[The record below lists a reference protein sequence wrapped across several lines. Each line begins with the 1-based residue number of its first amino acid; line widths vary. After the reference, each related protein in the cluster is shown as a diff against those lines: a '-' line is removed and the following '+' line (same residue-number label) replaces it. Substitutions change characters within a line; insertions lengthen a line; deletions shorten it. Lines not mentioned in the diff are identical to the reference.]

1 MGDNS
6 KLTSYFFAVELDG
19 IESAHFRKCCGLEA
33 ETEVI
38 EIEEGGGGVHRFK
51 GRTRFPNLVLEQGI
65 CDNDELLK
73 WFRNWLEGKTERKS
87 GSVVLYDLEY
97 NEIQRWNFFRAF
109 PCRWV
114 GPKLDC
120 KMRDTLAVERI
131 EIAHEGLE
139 LDDAYASDSS
149 GDSFWSKFADGVQAG
164 LDIAGLI
171 PGVGEIAD
179 GVNALISLGRGD
191 VAGATLSATSMLPIV
206 GDAIGKGGKIA
217 RAAIKHGD
225 EVLEAAGKVAG
236 SKATS
241 KMTKPYATSRPSYGK
256 GQVEQ
261 VWENAKDPVTGKV
274 YDPSGI
280 EITWDL
286 TKPRNGQWDMGHIP
300 GEKYSQMHQL
310 YMDDV
315 ISKEEFLEWYRNP
328 ANYRPEL
335 PRTNRSRRYE

>member
-206 GDAIGKGGKIA
+206 GDAIGKGGKVV

-225 EVLEAAGKVAG
+225 EVLEVAGKSVDGIVSRGNKVDTG
-236 SKATS
+236 SKIL
-241 KMTKPYATSRPSYGK
+241 K
-256 GQVEQ
+256 
-261 VWENAKDPVTGKV
+261 NAKDAKKLDGNSEANKFAKEKGYKDAHELKKDYVGK
-274 YDPSGI
+274 D
-280 EITWDL
+280 
-286 TKPRNGQWDMGHIP
+286 N
-300 GEKYSQMHQL
+300 
-310 YMDDV
+310 
-315 ISKEEFLEWYRNP
+315 ISKYDIYRNNKTGESFLINKTGTSIVP
-328 ANYRPEL
+328 VD
-335 PRTNRSRRYE
+335 